1 MINTQFTILR
11 ADGTEEVRTERMNA
25 TPGYMVLQVLLKPIL
40 GCEYAERVKVLH
52 DGQRLD
58 LFVDEVG
65 AVKRLPRNEK
75 ATAIYRNAVLT
86 LEPGADP
93 ESLPP
98 IYGDA
103 VLFARRVC
111 D

>member
-11 ADGTEEVRTERMNA
+11 ADGTEEVRSQRMHE

-40 GCEYAERVKVLH
+40 GCEYAERVRVLH

-58 LFVDEVG
+58 LFVDEIG
-65 AVKRLPRNEK
+65 IKKRLPRNEK
-75 ATAIYRNAVLT
+75 ATAIYRNHALT
-86 LEPGADP
+86 LDPGADP
-93 ESLPP
+93 EILSC

-103 VLFARRVC
+103 VLFSRRVWV
-111 D
+111 